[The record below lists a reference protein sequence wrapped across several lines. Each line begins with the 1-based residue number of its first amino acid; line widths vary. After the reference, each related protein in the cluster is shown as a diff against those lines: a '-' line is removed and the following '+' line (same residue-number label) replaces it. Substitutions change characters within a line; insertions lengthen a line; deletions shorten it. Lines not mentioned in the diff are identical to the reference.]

1 MDEGCD
7 GRYRGEGKVDC
18 SERAAAPKASPRL
31 QPTTSAKHRSVDM
44 NVQWQPQ
51 RKKRYGLVKGN
62 VFKVEEAVDSKRDE
76 IEARRRAAER
86 KAVQVQRAALE
97 EDASIYDYDAHYEQQ
112 QPSPKV
118 SRQARYIPKL
128 QQAAKIRDMDFD
140 RVYERQL
147 LKEQVDDGTERF
159 VTAAY
164 KQQLQESRKWD
175 AHDRVADAIEKKTTA
190 ESAGMHGFYSNLL
203 TKNVGM
209 GADVEKN
216 AVSAYTHDSAG
227 HRVLT
232 GDTRLDDVRQA
243 APAPTLSAPPTADPV
258 TGDTVPA
265 PATADAVPA
274 TADAVAATADA
285 VPVPT
290 TADTVSSARERY
302 LARKRAKLEDNPSAP
317 AAKPAS

>member
-1 MDEGCD
+1 M
-7 GRYRGEGKVDC
+7 DC
-18 SERAAAPKASPRL
+18 SERAAVPEARALRRHAA
-31 QPTTSAKHRSVDM
+31 TSTKHDEQSVEM

-62 VFKVEEAVDSKRDE
+62 VFKVDEPVDSKRDE

-86 KAVQVQRAALE
+86 KAVQVQQAALE
-97 EDASIYDYDAHYEQQ
+97 EDASVYDYDAHYEQRAA
-112 QPSPKV
+112 PTV

-147 LKEQVDDGTERF
+147 LKEQRDDGAERF

-164 KQQLQESRKWD
+164 KQQLKESRKWD

-209 GADVEKN
+209 GADVAKN

-227 HRVLT
+227 HKVLT
-232 GDTRLDDVRQA
+232 GDAPIDDAPPPRVGDAKPVQPEVVEA
-243 APAPTLSAPPTADPV
+243 APAPAPTGAAD
-258 TGDTVPA
+258 TPA
-265 PATADAVPA
+265 
-274 TADAVAATADA
+274 
-285 VPVPT
+285 PT
-290 TADTVSSARERY
+290 TAATVSSARERY
-302 LARKRAKLEDNPSAP
+302 LARKRAKLQGDRPGAAPS
-317 AAKPAS
+317 